1 LVPRLENLLTAP
13 SADQLANM
21 ISDEAWACLP
31 ERCCGLLL
39 CFTSDLLDVRRVG
52 GLMFIAAP
60 GRVYGDGLTQY
71 LADIGILGVVVA
83 AYLFVQR
90 P

>member
-1 LVPRLENLLTAP
+1 
-13 SADQLANM
+13 
-21 ISDEAWACLP
+21 
-31 ERCCGLLL
+31 
-39 CFTSDLLDVRRVG
+39 
-52 GLMFIAAP
+52 MFIAAP